1 MKTKIILLTALICL
15 LSGCNAA
22 MVVNGKVM
30 GISSGK
36 FIYEDGYLTVHFK
49 TDIEPAWQAS
59 EKAVIELKGW
69 DIRKDRKISS
79 GSIKTVIADEK
90 VTIRLEY
97 LEKDVT
103 SVSIFS
109 GITGNKMASRII
121 MDKIAANL
129 SSR

>member
-1 MKTKIILLTALICL
+1 MKTKILLLAALICL
-15 LSGCNAA
+15 LVGCNAA

-36 FIYEDGYLTVHFK
+36 FIYEDGYLTTHFK
-49 TDIEPAWQAS
+49 ADIEAVWQACD
-59 EKAVIELKGW
+59 KAVVDLKGW
-69 DIRKDRKISS
+69 DIQKDRKISS

-103 SVSIFS
+103 SVSVFS
-109 GITGNKMASRII
+109 GVTGNKMASRMI

-129 SSR
+129 SKP